1 MKKES
6 IILFGSTDFT
16 YDLLNHLLQ
25 KRIKISGIVTIKN
38 YINISYSKKNHK
50 YKIQRYKANCIRK

>member
-38 YINISYSKKNHK
+38 YINISYSKKK
-50 YKIQRYKANCIRK
+50 S